1 MVTETLP
8 MVTKQL
14 KNDISGRFVPPALVY
29 LLSVFVQFGGIG
41 LFGIHFVVN

>member
-14 KNDISGRFVPPALVY
+14 KNDISGRFVPPTLVY
-29 LLSVFVQFGGIG
+29 LLSVFVRFGYIG